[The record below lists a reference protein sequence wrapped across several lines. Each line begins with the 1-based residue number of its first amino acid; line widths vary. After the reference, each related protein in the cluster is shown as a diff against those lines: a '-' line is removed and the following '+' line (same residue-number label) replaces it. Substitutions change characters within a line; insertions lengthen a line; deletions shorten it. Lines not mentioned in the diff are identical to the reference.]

1 MDVTLSDRTVFP
13 DMLDLSSMPEQEAYV
28 ALLLERDQLE
38 KEAIQIHI
46 RYTQLFGQL
55 TADCFAEKIACI
67 RCKKT
72 LAFLQQAINRGRA
85 VNPAELKLFLDR
97 EMALYDSRLKQ
108 MLAHNRACGLAQQST
123 GYEARRSRELY
134 RRLAKLLHPDVNP
147 LTDRDGRLQEL
158 WQRILTAYR
167 GNNVKKLAELEVL
180 TRKTM
185 EKMGLSVDPAE
196 IADAGE
202 KIAALQ
208 DEIRS
213 IVTTQPYTLHT
224 VLEDEAAVS
233 QKRAEL
239 EKELADWQAYHRQL
253 DETVRQTIKKEGVSF
268 QWEMN

>member
-38 KEAIQIHI
+38 KEAMQIHI
-46 RYTQLFGQL
+46 RSTQLFGQL
-55 TADCFAEKIACI
+55 IAEKIACI

-97 EMALYDSRLKQ
+97 EMALYDSRLMQ
-108 MLAHNRACGLAQQST
+108 MLAHNRACGRAQQST

-158 WQRILTAYR
+158 WQRILEAY
-167 GNNVKKLAELEVL
+167 GHSDLKSLSELEVL
-180 TRKTM
+180 ARRALQELGAGEIRVEIPDLDKRI
-185 EKMGLSVDPAE
+185 EALKAE
-196 IADAGE
+196 IHQILHSEPYTYRELLEDPDRTAQKKE
-202 KIAALQ
+202 ELNKELEEYRKYHSEL
-208 DEIRS
+208 DEVIRS
-213 IVTTQPYTLHT
+213 L
-224 VLEDEAAVS
+224 LEGGGI
-233 QKRAEL
+233 
-239 EKELADWQAYHRQL
+239 
-253 DETVRQTIKKEGVSF
+253 TF
-268 QWEMN
+268 QWIMK